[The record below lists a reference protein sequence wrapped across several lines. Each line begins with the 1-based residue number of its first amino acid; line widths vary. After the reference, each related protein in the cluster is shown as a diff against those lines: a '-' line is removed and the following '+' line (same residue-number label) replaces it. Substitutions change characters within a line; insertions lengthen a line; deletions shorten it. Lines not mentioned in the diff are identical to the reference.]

1 MQWNRLKV
9 DVHDEPP
16 PLTEHAVDR
25 IVGSEMQSL
34 VETRTNED
42 SEAVEQVPAS
52 DEGEFE
58 RGRVRGSAY
67 GEAPRDGD
75 WIDARFPQLPPSQQ

>member
-1 MQWNRLKV
+1 LKA
-9 DVHDEPP
+9 DVHDEPL

-25 IVGSEMQSL
+25 IVGSKMQSL
-34 VETRTNED
+34 VETRTNEE
-42 SEAVEQVPAS
+42 SEMVEQVPAS

-58 RGRVRGSAY
+58 RGRVCDSAY

-75 WIDARFPQLPPSQQ
+75 WTDARSPQLPPSHQ